1 MEYKLRD
8 KRTWVK
14 GILVDCP
21 AGTPLESCPANHIRS
36 LPVSELVSI
45 VNGLAEKKL
54 DAIIEH
60 HEKCLKQREANVEV

>member
-21 AGTPLESCPANHIRS
+21 LGTPLEHCPANKIRD
-36 LPVSELVSI
+36 LPLPELVGV
-45 VNGLAEKKL
+45 VNGLSDGQI
-54 DAIIEH
+54 DAIIAH
-60 HEKCLKQREANVEV
+60 HEDCLKQRETQSE

>member
-21 AGTPLESCPANHIRS
+21 LGTPLETCPANNIRS
-36 LPVSELVSI
+36 LPLTELVRI
-45 VNGLAEKKL
+45 VNGFSDEQL
-54 DAIIEH
+54 DSVLTH
-60 HEKCLKQREANVEV
+60 HEACLKQRETASE